1 MADVLYVVGNQDLDV
16 DSRTTGS
23 LSQASVADQQSSIA
37 TGRAASTGHEVRPS
51 NEGAMKK
58 ATNR

>member
-23 LSQASVADQQSSIA
+23 LSQASVADQ
-37 TGRAASTGHEVRPS
+37 P
-51 NEGAMKK
+51 
-58 ATNR
+58 